1 MTTLNPAQMDEIAAR
16 HPAVFHRSFWQRFR
30 VAIITGGFVLYALY
44 CWWFFAIGHVLG
56 TANWNIAGT
65 YLADWVSYEVRPQ
78 VSIAPDGAMKLT
90 YPRFSPL
97 GPNAEPDWVEIE
109 TGTMTRTLPNAGAAN
124 SARKPAAMGLWQPQR
139 PARKRSSSAQG
150 SRSMPRRPLMSCP
163 AV

>member
-30 VAIITGGFVLYALY
+30 VAFIAGGFVLYALY

-65 YLADWVSYEVRPQ
+65 YLADWVSYEVRPE
-78 VSIAPDGAMKLT
+78 VTIASDGAMKLT

-109 TGTMTRTLPNAGAAN
+109 RGTMTRTT
-124 SARKPAAMGLWQPQR
+124 PAARCREHDSQETGLHGLHGR
-139 PARKRSSSAQG
+139 G
-150 SRSMPRRPLMSCP
+150 CDPRRFRRRCRRSGDGND
-163 AV
+163 A